1 MNDIRISVIV
11 ISYNGIEFITDCLT
25 SIVKSLQGESA
36 EIIVVDNGS
45 TDGAFE
51 SIKQDLGIL
60 KTDVK
65 TIKNDVTKV
74 RRDMTTLFDFLDK
87 DFLDLR
93 QRVDRIE
100 EHLGLPP
107 LS

>member
-1 MNDIRISVIV
+1 MLTKSDFQSIKDILK
-11 ISYNGIEFITDCLT
+11 NTATKDDLT
-25 SIVKSLQGESA
+25 SLATK
-36 EIIVVDNGS
+36 D
-45 TDGAFE
+45 DFE